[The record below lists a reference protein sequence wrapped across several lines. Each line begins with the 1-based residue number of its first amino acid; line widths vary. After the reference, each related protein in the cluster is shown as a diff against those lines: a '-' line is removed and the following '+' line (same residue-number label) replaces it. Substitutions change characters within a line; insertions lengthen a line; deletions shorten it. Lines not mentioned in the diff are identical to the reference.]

1 VKLLE
6 LRDTIE
12 TVLSMSPNLLGCYV
26 LQNNTTLPAIYVVGR
41 NSVSSEWKVVGL
53 EAAIR
58 QQPSLDPSPG
68 LGIVD
73 LLKQWEVVLTQYK
86 PDGDEMGEAMER
98 MARRFPDADLRYLR
112 GDDVSYER
120 CRIIIPDR
128 EIKHRLI

>member
-1 VKLLE
+1 MKLLE

>member
-1 VKLLE
+1 MNLLE

-41 NSVSSEWKVVGL
+41 NSVSSEWKVLGL

-128 EIKHRLI
+128 EIKYRLI

>member
-1 VKLLE
+1 MKLLE

-41 NSVSSEWKVVGL
+41 NSVSSEWKVLGL

-98 MARRFPDADLRYLR
+98 MARRFPDADLRHLR

>member
-1 VKLLE
+1 MKLLE

-41 NSVSSEWKVVGL
+41 NSVSSEWKVLGL

>member
-1 VKLLE
+1 MKLLE

-41 NSVSSEWKVVGL
+41 NSVSSEWKVLGL

-128 EIKHRLI
+128 EIKYRLI

>member
-1 VKLLE
+1 MKLLE

-41 NSVSSEWKVVGL
+41 NSVSSEWKVLGL

-98 MARRFPDADLRYLR
+98 MARRFPDADLRYLP